1 MAIYRDDVSGVYTD
15 EYGNPVNPDQSFGSR
30 PDTAQNAAVNGGL
43 LSYLWD
49 KGKAAINN
57 PEAPWNAQSGLL
69 AVLDTAA
76 LPAKAIGQG
85 LLALPDRIQTVTQS
99 AQRGD
104 YAPATDDAMSV
115 AFSGLPIGA
124 ATAPAGVTG
133 MFAGKMAKTANLDK
147 LSQAEKMA
155 ASGAA
160 RDAIWG
166 ETGWFQA
173 PDGHWKWE
181 INDSG
186 ARMGALPPSQSR
198 TETAQE
204 WLRSQGR
211 TEKFPLGD
219 PRVPADL
226 QSRAL
231 AYADA
236 NPQASKAGLFSVL
249 DHPELQ
255 AAYPDMASTQIQ
267 KELSLGGVNGTAR
280 HGLIT
285 VGGSEVAGKAPDHLG
300 VTLHEGQHIIQRNE
314 GFGVGGMPEE
324 FTQQADAML
333 ARDALSWRNELL
345 RKKEKMPG
353 ADIVALENAAVQDYQ
368 KMGAMDWLPSR
379 EARDLASQPDILH
392 SDKYPDSTSFNDLK
406 KLVAAYGLDKN
417 TAPHDAKKMYRSLAG
432 EAEARAVQAR
442 MNLTPEQRA
451 ARPPWLDYDVPENQ
465 QIVRF
470 GGNGPSSMVDFK
482 DGGTYAGS
490 DFPEFIQKHLYN
502 VKDARTAPRA
512 TFLMDEMPYGAR
524 SLLFDGN
531 HVLGANAKQLWM
543 EPQSYQHWNLER
555 RNAFANDPSLVI
567 NTLSDPQRVGPS
579 LTDGWRRG
587 LLYNDFPA
595 PTYGIVEPSVLNE
608 GLRVNTVATPVNADK
623 ARRIINAT
631 REVK

>member
-43 LSYLWD
+43 LPYLWD
-49 KGKAAINN
+49 KGKAAIKN

-115 AFSGLPIGA
+115 AFSGLPIGT

-147 LSQAEKMA
+147 LAQAEKMA

-186 ARMGALPPSQSR
+186 LPLKKR
-198 TETAQE
+198 
-204 WLRSQGR
+204 LD
-211 TEKFPLGD
+211 EK
-219 PRVPADL
+219 
-226 QSRAL
+226 
-231 AYADA
+231 
-236 NPQASKAGLFSVL
+236 GLFNYPVIGETLPHSDLYSAYPNLSEIRLVQDFNNGGHYDKGQNVIGVSPIPDGDFTPVRSRKASSTL
-249 DHPELQ
+249 LHELQ
-255 AAYPDMASTQIQ
+255 H
-267 KELSLGGVNGTAR
+267 GV
-280 HGLIT
+280 
-285 VGGSEVAGKAPDHLG
+285 
-300 VTLHEGQHIIQRNE
+300 QRTE

-324 FTQQADAML
+324 FTQQADAIL

-417 TAPHDAKKMYRSLAG
+417 TAPHDAQKMYRSLAG

-470 GGNGPSSMVDFK
+470 GK
-482 DGGTYAGS
+482 
-490 DFPEFIQKHLYN
+490 
-502 VKDARTAPRA
+502 
-512 TFLMDEMPYGAR
+512 
-524 SLLFDGN
+524 
-531 HVLGANAKQLWM
+531 
-543 EPQSYQHWNLER
+543 
-555 RNAFANDPSLVI
+555 
-567 NTLSDPQRVGPS
+567 
-579 LTDGWRRG
+579 
-587 LLYNDFPA
+587 
-595 PTYGIVEPSVLNE
+595 
-608 GLRVNTVATPVNADK
+608 
-623 ARRIINAT
+623 
-631 REVK
+631 